1 MVKVLQLATYLCGTC
16 ATYHQVVTDGAKDPW
31 TDFLEAL
38 TKRPGWTVTR
48 LAKESGVDRSHIY
61 RMMRGETKTVTVE
74 TVRMIANGGQVGL
87 AAALHAARTHTLQPS
102 APSATPQ
109 PDDASDPEIRTIM
122 DSGLD
127 DGKKRD
133 LVAHVRRRQQQ
144 LREEVELLIESAQRD

>member
-1 MVKVLQLATYLCGTC
+1 
-16 ATYHQVVTDGAKDPW
+16 VVTDGEKDPW

-87 AAALHAARTHTLQPS
+87 AAALHAARTHTLQPTS
-102 APSATPQ
+102 TVATPPLID
-109 PDDASDPEIRTIM
+109 PDDPEIRAIM
-122 DSGLD
+122 DSNLTD
-127 DGKKRD
+127 EKKRD
-133 LVAHVRRRQQQ
+133 LVAHVRRRKEQTAQQ
-144 LREEVELLIESAQRD
+144 LREEVDLLIESAKRD